1 VNIVGVEQGL
11 DMVMMFINAIDA
23 VSTKTITANVPLV
36 GDGWGQKS
44 QLFELAKIITST
56 NN

>member
-1 VNIVGVEQGL
+1 MQFRSL
-11 DMVMMFINAIDA
+11 AH
-23 VSTKTITANVPLV
+23 NVPLV

>member
-23 VSTKTITANVPLV
+23 VSTKTITANVIGLGEV
-36 GDGWGQKS
+36 A
-44 QLFELAKIITST
+44 ELEVKY
-56 NN
+56 NY